1 MLIFGLQIK
10 LYASVCYVI
19 DCSYI
24 ILRLRVWYH
33 VDLKCAGSFVA
44 VLFVLVFQKKKIYVD
59 NVASQFNHEKQR
71 TSVTLI

>member
-33 VDLKCAGSFVA
+33 VDLKYAGSFVA
-44 VLFVLVFQKKKIYVD
+44 VLFVSVFQKKIYVD
-59 NVASQFNHEKQR
+59 NVASQLNHEKQR
-71 TSVTLI
+71 TSVTST